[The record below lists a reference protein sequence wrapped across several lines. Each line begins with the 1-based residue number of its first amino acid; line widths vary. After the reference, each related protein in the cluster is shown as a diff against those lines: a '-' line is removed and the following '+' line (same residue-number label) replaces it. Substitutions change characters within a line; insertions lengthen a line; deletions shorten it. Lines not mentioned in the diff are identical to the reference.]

1 MCTIECIYFGARN
14 LSKEEVAGK
23 RVLEIGSYNV
33 NGSLRQIVQSWGPA
47 EYIGVDIEKGPGV
60 DVVCKGEDLLQ
71 MFGKESFDIVLCTE
85 VMEHVVDWKK
95 IISIIKNIC
104 RKNGTILLT
113 TVSYGFRY
121 HPYPIDLWRY
131 EKADLEA
138 IFGDCEI
145 QKLEGDS
152 LSRGV
157 YIKVRKPENF
167 TERDLSDY
175 KLYNMIV
182 DQKISGPEE
191 INYSCMH
198 YRNIT
203 MRNIIRTAVYRVY
216 SGIDY
221 RL

>member
-33 NGSLRQIVQSWGPA
+33 NGSLRQIVKSWYPA

-60 DVVCKGEDLLQ
+60 DVICKGEDLLRV
-71 MFGKESFDIVLCTE
+71 FGKESFDIILCTE

-104 RKNGTILLT
+104 RKNGIILLT

-121 HPYPIDLWRY
+121 HPYPLDLWRY
-131 EKADLEA
+131 ETEDLEA

-145 QKLEGDS
+145 LRLEGDPVKH
-152 LSRGV
+152 GV
-157 YIKVRKPENF
+157 YIKVKKPERF
-167 TERDLSDY
+167 AEVDLKDY
-175 KLYNMIV
+175 KLYNMVV
-182 DQKISGPEE
+182 DQKISRLDE

-203 MRNIIRTAVYRVY
+203 MRNRIRMAVYRVY